1 MQEVQT
7 AIILLSIIT
16 GILSVVVIVLIG
28 IIIAILFRLR
38 QLIARIDNIASNISD
53 ATEWLSPIKV
63 VKSIKKL
70 FNK

>member
-16 GILSVVVIVLIG
+16 VILSVVVIVLIG
-28 IIIAILFRLR
+28 IIIAILFKLR

-53 ATEWLSPIKV
+53 ATEWLSPIKI